1 VSTAFLVRE
10 WIKSRTYEIS
20 DVSGA
25 AWETT
30 VVYRVV
36 SPSLSIPV
44 GGSVSRSFSLTIDNP
59 TDFSGAHRLER
70 RFRYNEGRELFTQQK
85 PSAFVNNRPSLR
97 LILTHDNADFDAV
110 ASLLA
115 AHKLDPA
122 ALPVLPQRVNR
133 NVERFLTLY
142 AGAFPFVR
150 RDELRRGRSVEHV
163 TVVDAQSFSTARGM
177 QPETPIHFIDHHPLT
192 RELGPHQR
200 YTGGEVGACTT
211 LLVEQMIEEGVHI
224 EPLEATLLLLGIYE
238 DTGTLLYG
246 TTTARDARCAAW
258 LLERGA
264 DLDTVREFLQHR
276 LSPAQQRL
284 YEQLLANA
292 ETHTVNGH
300 VIVLA
305 STRAGRPVEEIATLA
320 HKLRELYEPSA
331 VFVLVQLNGNLQ
343 LVARGT
349 TDAVDVSEVARRFGG
364 GGHTRAAAALVRNAK
379 LTDVRRRVLEM
390 LPEVVAASVRVA
402 DLMSFGVQTV
412 RPNEQIKSV
421 AKRMARSGHE
431 GFPVVERGRVIGL
444 LTRRAVDRALQ
455 HGLGSVRAYEV
466 MEAGEV
472 TVTPQDSIEVLQ
484 QRMMRSGWGQIPV
497 VDAQG
502 KLLGI
507 VTRTDL
513 IKRWGQRPD
522 NGRRQAILRQM
533 QQALPQGVW
542 RLLQVVAQQA
552 QAEGMGLYVVG
563 GFVRDLLLGTPNH
576 DVDFVVEGDAIAL
589 VRALRSA
596 YGGDMRSHA
605 QFGTAKWLLDENVA
619 QTIGADPN
627 APHWPEAVDF
637 VSARTEF
644 YERPT
649 ALPTVERGS
658 IKLDLHRRD
667 FTINTLAIRLA
678 PEPMGAL
685 LDFYGGEQDLRE
697 GVIRVLHSLSFVDDP
712 TRMLRAVRLE
722 QRLGFR
728 IEPRTEE
735 LIRGALDLLG
745 RVSGDRIRHELA
757 LILAEEHPLL
767 ALWRLQRLGI
777 LAALHPKL
785 RVDEWLR
792 CAFYALQ
799 YARQN
804 PPWPSLE
811 QFEHWMLTGFSLLT
825 SRLSADELEQ
835 FGRRLLFSRAYL
847 DHLHDARTAI
857 AHLPQLST
865 PQRPSVVV
873 ALLEP
878 LGEVGWLAAWAAAPT
893 AVARDQIVAFARTW
907 RFVRPTV
914 SGHDIHELTALPPG
928 PLYGA
933 LLQRLRQAWLDGE
946 AHNEAEERAL
956 LLELAR
962 HPEALQRSQDLP
974 PTASA

>member
-1 VSTAFLVRE
+1 M
-10 WIKSRTYEIS
+10 
-20 DVSGA
+20 
-25 AWETT
+25 
-30 VVYRVV
+30 
-36 SPSLSIPV
+36 
-44 GGSVSRSFSLTIDNP
+44 
-59 TDFSGAHRLER
+59 
-70 RFRYNEGRELFTQQK
+70 
-85 PSAFVNNRPSLR
+85 NNRPAHR

-115 AHKLDPA
+115 AHKLDPG

-133 NVERFLTLY
+133 NVTRFLTLY

-150 RDELRRGRSVEHV
+150 RDELRRGRNVEHV
-163 TVVDAQSFSTARGM
+163 TVVDTQSFSTVRGM
-177 QPETPIHFIDHHPLT
+177 QPETPVHFIDHHPLT
-192 RELGPHQR
+192 RELAPHQR

-211 LLVEQMIEEGVHI
+211 LLVEQMIEEGVRV
-224 EPLEATLLLLGIYE
+224 ESLEATLLLLGIYE

-258 LLERGA
+258 LLEHGA
-264 DLDTVREFLQHR
+264 DLDTVREFLQRR
-276 LSPAQQRL
+276 LSPEQEQL
-284 YEQLLANA
+284 YEQLIAHA

-305 STRAGRPVEEIATLA
+305 SARAGHPIAEIATLA

-331 VFVLVQLNGNLQ
+331 IFVLVQLNGDLQ

-364 GGHTRAAAALVRNAK
+364 GGHARAAAALIHHITLSEVRQ
-379 LTDVRRRVLEM
+379 RILEM
-390 LPEVVAASVRVA
+390 LPHVVEASTRVA
-402 DLMSFGVQTV
+402 ELMSFGVQTV
-412 RPNEQIKSV
+412 RPGERIKSV
-421 AKRMARSGHE
+421 AKRMTRSGHE
-431 GFPVVERGRVIGL
+431 GFPVVQGDRVIGL

-455 HGLGSVRAYEV
+455 HGLAHLRAYEV

-472 TVTPQDSIEVLQ
+472 TVTPQDSIETLQ

-497 VDAQG
+497 VNEHG
-502 KLLGI
+502 KLIGI

-522 NGRRQAILRQM
+522 NGRREAILHQM
-533 QQALPQGVW
+533 QEALPAGVW
-542 RLLQVVAQQA
+542 RLLQVVARQA
-552 QAEGMGLYVVG
+552 QTEKMGLYVVG

-576 DVDFVVEGDAIAL
+576 DVDFVVEGDAVAL
-589 VRALRSA
+589 VRALRAA

-619 QTIGADPN
+619 RTVGADPD
-627 APHWPEAVDF
+627 APHWPNAVDF

-678 PEPMGAL
+678 PEPMGEL
-685 LDFYGGEQDLRE
+685 LDFYGGERDLHA

-735 LIRGALDLLG
+735 LIRGALDLLD

-757 LILAEEHPLL
+757 LILAEERPLL

-777 LAALHPKL
+777 LAALHPRL

-799 YARQN
+799 YARKR
-804 PPWPSLE
+804 PPWASLE
-811 QFEHWMLTGFSLLT
+811 TFEHWMLTGFSLLT
-825 SRLSADELEQ
+825 SRLDAEELEQ
-835 FGRRLLFSRAYL
+835 LGRRLLFSRAYL
-847 DHLHDARTAI
+847 NHLNDARTAI
-857 AHLPQLST
+857 AHLPQLSA
-865 PQRPSVVV
+865 PQRPSEVV

-878 LGEVGWLAAWAAAPT
+878 LSEVGWLAAWAAAPT
-893 AVARDQIVAFARTW
+893 ATAREQIAMFARSW
-907 RFVRPTV
+907 RFVRPSLT
-914 SGHDIHELTALPPG
+914 GHDIRTLTNLPPG
-928 PLYGA
+928 PLYGK
-933 LLQRLRQAWLDGE
+933 LLLRLRQAWLDGAIHTE
-946 AHNEAEERAL
+946 EEERAL
-956 LLELAR
+956 LLDLA
-962 HPEALQRSQDLP
+962 HKPETLQRAAEAP
-974 PTASA
+974 PDANIKTASK

>member
-1 VSTAFLVRE
+1 M
-10 WIKSRTYEIS
+10 
-20 DVSGA
+20 
-25 AWETT
+25 
-30 VVYRVV
+30 
-36 SPSLSIPV
+36 
-44 GGSVSRSFSLTIDNP
+44 
-59 TDFSGAHRLER
+59 
-70 RFRYNEGRELFTQQK
+70 
-85 PSAFVNNRPSLR
+85 NRPSLR

-115 AHKLDPA
+115 AHKLDPG
-122 ALPVLPQRVNR
+122 ALPVLPKRVNR
-133 NVERFLTLY
+133 NVGRFLTLY
-142 AGAFPFVR
+142 AGAFPFVQ
-150 RDELRRGRSVEHV
+150 RDELRRGARVEHV

-177 QPETPIHFIDHHPLT
+177 HPETPVHFIDHHPLT
-192 RELGPHQR
+192 RELAPHQR

-211 LLVEQMIEEGVHI
+211 LLVEHMIEQGVHVK
-224 EPLEATLLLLGIYE
+224 PLEATLLLLGIYE

-246 TTTARDARCAAW
+246 TTTPRDARCAAW
-258 LLERGA
+258 LLEQGA

-276 LSPAQQRL
+276 LSPEQSRL
-284 YEQLLANA
+284 YKQLLAQA

-305 STRAGRPVEEIATLA
+305 GARAGRPVEEIATLA
-320 HKLRELYEPSA
+320 HKLRELYDPSA
-331 VFVLVQLNGNLQ
+331 IFVLVQLNGDLQ

-364 GGHTRAAAALVRNAK
+364 GGHTRAAAALIRNAS
-379 LTDVRRRVLEM
+379 LDDVRRRVLEM
-390 LPEVVAASVRVA
+390 LPQVVEASVRVA
-402 DLMSFGVQTV
+402 DLMSYGVQQTAQ
-412 RPNEQIKSV
+412 PNERIKSV

-431 GFPVVERGRVIGL
+431 GFPVVRGDRVIGL

-455 HGLGSVRAYEV
+455 HGLGNLRAEEV

-472 TVTPQDSIEVLQ
+472 TVTPQDSIELLQ

-502 KLLGI
+502 KLIGI

-522 NGRRQAILRQM
+522 NGRREAILRRM
-533 QQALPQGVW
+533 QDVLPVGVW
-542 RLLQVVAQQA
+542 RLLQAVARQA

-576 DVDFVVEGDAIAL
+576 DVDFVVEGDAVAL
-589 VRALRSA
+589 VRALRTA

-605 QFGTAKWLLDENVA
+605 QFGTAKWILDEGVA
-619 QTIGADPN
+619 RTIDADPN

-678 PEPMGAL
+678 PQPMGEL

-712 TRMLRAVRLE
+712 TRILRAVRLE
-722 QRLGFR
+722 QRLGFH

-735 LIRGALDLLG
+735 LIRRALDLLD

-757 LILAEEHPLL
+757 LILAEERPLR
-767 ALWRLQRLGI
+767 ALHRLQQLGT
-777 LAALHPKL
+777 LAALHPRL

-792 CAFYALQ
+792 GAFYALQ
-799 YARQN
+799 YARQR
-804 PPWPSLE
+804 PLWPSLGT
-811 QFEHWMLTGFSLLT
+811 FEHWMLTAFSLLT
-825 SRLSADELEQ
+825 ARLGAEELEQ

-847 DHLHDARTAI
+847 DFLHDARTAI
-857 AHLPQLST
+857 AHLPQLGT

-878 LGEVGWLAAWAAAPT
+878 LSEVGWLAAWAAAPT
-893 AVARDQIVAFARTW
+893 AVAREQIVRFAREW

-914 SGHDIHELTALPPG
+914 SGHDIQELTDLPPG

-933 LLQRLRQAWLDGE
+933 LLRRLRQAWLDG
-946 AHNEAEERAL
+946 AIHNAEEERAL
-956 LLELAR
+956 LLDLAR
-962 HPEALQRSQDLP
+962 DPDALP
-974 PTASA
+974 PSPMPHT